1 MMRHVDVCDYPP
13 NTSPAAPF
21 SRAGKQDDGEKNK
34 RTRTPD
40 MGAKGVLNN
49 NILS

>member
-1 MMRHVDVCDYPP
+1 MLMFVIKPP
-13 NTSPAAPF
+13 PPSSPATPF
-21 SRAGKQDDGEKNK
+21 SRAGKQDEGEKYK